1 MAYSEIINEIQEQI
15 DDINAS
21 IVQQQTDAEEAQSA
35 VVTAHDNITRFQAQ
49 LDGLNALKTNAQGL
63 IDAQN
68 AIDINLNVNVSTDA
82 NSQAS
87 VVQHTNPTS
96 V

>member
-15 DDINAS
+15 DGINAS

-35 VVTAHDNITRFQAQ
+35 VITAQENITRFQAQ
-49 LDGLNALKTNAQGL
+49 LEGLNTLKTNAQAL
-63 IDAQN
+63 IDGQN
-68 AIDINLNVNVSTDA
+68 SIDINLNVNVATDA

-87 VVQHTNPTS
+87 VIRHTNPTS